1 VFTIDLDQYRL
12 VDLSPVIEPPGTDD
26 RPLEVSVGRLAD
38 DSFKMDISRLHTHV
52 GTHVEAPAH
61 FYEDGKVITDM
72 PLEDFFGPAVL
83 LSIDEPAD
91 RLVTGEILEREVGDI
106 VQPGHILLCR
116 NGMPETRT
124 DVEAMPL
131 LTPDAARWMVDR
143 QIKLVGTDCWFPMGP
158 GIPACRELH
167 DILMSQDICIVER
180 VVLCDLHQREFF
192 FMALPVAF
200 ALDSG
205 FARAI
210 ALEKR

>member
-1 VFTIDLDQYRL
+1 MFTINLDQYRL

-26 RPLEVSVGRLAD
+26 RPLEVRVGRLAD
-38 DSFKMDISRLHTHV
+38 NAYKMDITRLHTHV

-61 FYEDGKVITDM
+61 FYEDGKLITEYR
-72 PLEDFFGPAVL
+72 PPNFFGPAVL
-83 LSIDEPAD
+83 LSIDDPAD

-116 NGMPETRT
+116 NGMEQTRSDEESFPT
-124 DVEAMPL
+124 
-131 LTPDAARWMVDR
+131 LTPDAARWMLDR
-143 QIKLVGTDCWFPMGP
+143 QIKLMGIDCWFGLGP
-158 GIPACRELH
+158 DVPATRELH
-167 DILMSQDICIVER
+167 DILMSQDICLVEGIV
-180 VVLCDLHQREFF
+180 LDDLQQQEFF

-210 ALEKR
+210 ALEER